1 MTNSE
6 QDLQEKI
13 KDVLAPKLSVP
24 KGALSFGI
32 YHPRGEGKVRV
43 DIQEHGKASILSEEG
58 SSLLHALQN
67 LLWKA
72 EHY

>member
-24 KGALSFGI
+24 KEALSFGF
-32 YHPRGEGKVRV
+32 YPRGEGKVRV
-43 DIQEHGKASILSEEG
+43 EIQEHGNASILSEEG
-58 SSLLHALQN
+58 SSLLNALHK

-72 EHY
+72 EHC